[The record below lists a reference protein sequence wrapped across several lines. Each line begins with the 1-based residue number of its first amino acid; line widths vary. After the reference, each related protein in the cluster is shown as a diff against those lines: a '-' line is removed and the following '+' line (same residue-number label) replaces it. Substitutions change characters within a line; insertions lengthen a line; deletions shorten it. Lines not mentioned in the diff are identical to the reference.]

1 MEQEDIELLFKDLSA
16 RLHYGLIVSPMDCGK
31 ARLIGC
37 LLELDLVLL
46 QDIRT
51 GKYYDKPWEIE
62 YVKPYLRPMSS
73 MTADEMHEY
82 ISLKESI
89 VACDDI
95 TYAFETYKSIDW
107 LNAHHFDYRGLI
119 PKGLALEVTP
129 DNNPYES

>member
-1 MEQEDIELLFKDLSA
+1 MEQEDIELLLKEFSG
-16 RLHYGLIVSPMDCGK
+16 RLHYGLIVSPVDCGK

-37 LLELDLVLL
+37 LLDSVLL

-51 GKYYDKPWEIE
+51 GKYYDKPWDIE
-62 YVKPYLRPMSS
+62 YVKPYLRPLSS
-73 MTADEMHEY
+73 MTADEVHEY

-119 PKGLALEVTP
+119 PKGLAIGVTP

>member
-1 MEQEDIELLFKDLSA
+1 MEQEDIELLQKEFSGR

-37 LLELDLVLL
+37 LFDLVLL

-51 GKYYDKPWEIE
+51 GKDYDKPWEIE
-62 YVKPYLRPMSS
+62 YVKPYLRSMSS
-73 MTADEMHEY
+73 MTADEVHEY

-119 PKGLALEVTP
+119 PKGLAIGVTSE
-129 DNNPYES
+129 NNPYES

>member
-1 MEQEDIELLFKDLSA
+1 MEQEDIELLFKEFSG
-16 RLHYGLIVSPMDCGK
+16 RLHYGLIVSPVDCGK

-37 LLELDLVLL
+37 LLDSVLL

-51 GKYYDKPWEIE
+51 GKYYDKPWDIE

-73 MTADEMHEY
+73 MTADEVHEY

-95 TYAFETYKSIDW
+95 TYAFKTYKSIDW

-119 PKGLALEVTP
+119 PKGLAIGVTP

>member
-1 MEQEDIELLFKDLSA
+1 MEQEDIELLFKEFST
-16 RLHYGLIVSPMDCGK
+16 RLHYGLIVSPVDCGK

-37 LLELDLVLL
+37 LLDSVLL

-51 GKYYDKPWEIE
+51 GKYYDKPWDIE
-62 YVKPYLRPMSS
+62 YVKPYLRQMSS
-73 MTADEMHEY
+73 MTADEVHEY

-119 PKGLALEVTP
+119 PKGLAIGVTP